1 MALLLADKSY
11 LKIDS
16 NGNYIIYKNK
26 TARAKEKKLNHKTVF
41 DKYTQLLEEN
51 KLSSEL
57 LYYNTE
63 AANRYFEI
71 LNESNKYARAVHNGY
86 TNEEFPIMAEFFP
99 NIKDSIPT
107 IISYGGIGLPK
118 KNMTTEE
125 VYEFIK
131 RYEIFGKIDEVKDA

>member
-26 TARAKEKKLNHKTVF
+26 TARVKEKKLNHQTVF
-41 DKYTQLLEEN
+41 DKYSQLLKEN

-57 LYYNTE
+57 MYYNDS
-63 AANRYFEI
+63 AANYYLEI
-71 LNESNKYARAVHNGY
+71 LDESNRYAQAVQHGY
-86 TNEEFPIMAEFFP
+86 TNEEFPIITEFFP
-99 NIKDSIPT
+99 NIKDSIPA
-107 IISYGGIGLPK
+107 IIRAGGIGLPK

-131 RYEIFGKIDEVKDA
+131 RCEIFGKIDEVKDI

>member
-1 MALLLADKSY
+1 MALLLANKSY

-26 TARAKEKKLNHKTVF
+26 TVRAKEKKLNHQTIF
-41 DKYTQLLEEN
+41 DKYIQLLEEN

-57 LYYNTE
+57 LYYNTD
-63 AANRYFEI
+63 AANYYFEI
-71 LNESNKYARAVHNGY
+71 LDESNRYARAVQNGY

-99 NIKDSIPT
+99 TIKDSIPT
-107 IISYGGIGLPK
+107 IISSGGIGLPK

-131 RYEIFGKIDEVKDA
+131 KYEIFGKIDEVKDT